1 LEVPLILGGS
11 PRLPSEFFAAHL
23 AAPVPDVPSSR
34 QGESNANSENQ
45 HRIRGR
51 RRIAVVHPR
60 RFGAARRAQEHDA
73 GAESQGADGDDDD
86 EALTPEQTGKVAE
99 LNLTYANKMD
109 PLIKGSAGPLVR
121 MREMKQ
127 INHAKEA
134 QLKQI
139 LTPQQF
145 EKYLAS
151 KEQMRENLA
160 EKVQEKSKVAPE

>member
-1 LEVPLILGGS
+1 MRIRKTSIAFVAAVGS
-11 PRLPSEFFAAHL
+11 LLFTL
-23 AAPVPDVPSSR
+23 AASAQLDELKNTTPE
-34 QGESNANSENQ
+34 Q
-45 HRIRGR
+45 
-51 RRIAVVHPR
+51 
-60 RFGAARRAQEHDA
+60 RAKALTEMMTTKL
-73 GAESQGADGDDDD
+73 G
-86 EALTPEQTGKVAE
+86 LTPEQTGKVAE

-109 PLIKGSAGPLVR
+109 PLIKGSAGSLVR

-127 INHAKEA
+127 INQAKEA

-160 EKVQEKSKVAPE
+160 EKVEEKSKGVAQ

>member
-1 LEVPLILGGS
+1 MMTTKLG
-11 PRLPSEFFAAHL
+11 
-23 AAPVPDVPSSR
+23 
-34 QGESNANSENQ
+34 
-45 HRIRGR
+45 
-51 RRIAVVHPR
+51 
-60 RFGAARRAQEHDA
+60 
-73 GAESQGADGDDDD
+73 
-86 EALTPEQTGKVAE
+86 LTPEQTGKVAE

-109 PLIKGSAGPLVR
+109 PLIKGSAGSLVR

-127 INHAKEA
+127 INQAKEA

-160 EKVQEKSKVAPE
+160 KKVEEKSKGVAQ

>member
-1 LEVPLILGGS
+1 MRIRKTSIAFVAAVGS
-11 PRLPSEFFAAHL
+11 LLFTL
-23 AAPVPDVPSSR
+23 AASAQFDELKNTTPE
-34 QGESNANSENQ
+34 Q
-45 HRIRGR
+45 
-51 RRIAVVHPR
+51 
-60 RFGAARRAQEHDA
+60 RAKALTEMMTTQL
-73 GAESQGADGDDDD
+73 G
-86 EALTPEQTGKVAE
+86 LTPEQTGKVAE

-109 PLIKGSAGPLVR
+109 PLIKGSAGPFVR

-127 INHAKEA
+127 INQAKEA

-160 EKVQEKSKVAPE
+160 EKVEEKSKVAPE